1 MDKDIRQQFG
11 RKTSHTSS
19 KTSEKHPFLVEMV
32 KLLARIS
39 AENDY
44 NSHIAKHNKPA
55 RHTKKRPLKR

>member
-11 RKTSHTSS
+11 RKTGHSSS
-19 KTSEKHPFLVEMV
+19 KQSENHPFLVEMV

-39 AENDY
+39 AEKDY

-55 RHTKKRPLKR
+55 RDTKKRPLKR